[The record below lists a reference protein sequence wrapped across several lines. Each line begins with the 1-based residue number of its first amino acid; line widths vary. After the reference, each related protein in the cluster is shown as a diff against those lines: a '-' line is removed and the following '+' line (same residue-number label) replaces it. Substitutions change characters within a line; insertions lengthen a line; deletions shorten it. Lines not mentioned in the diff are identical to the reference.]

1 MFILRRVVCVLLLST
16 AAAAETLG
24 PAADHHMHAIS
35 PTAAAFNSEKPL
47 PAVTVPDEVAR
58 LLSERS
64 KRWNDAKALAE
75 LFTEDCTVL
84 DPEDAMWIR
93 GREAAAQFLSTRF
106 ARAYEITPAVWES
119 DGSMARI
126 AGYYTRPERTFG
138 HVALSLTKG
147 ADGRWR
153 IASETAAYRGPYTTT
168 PISADQLV
176 AQLDEAGAK
185 KGAVLSTAYWYRADY
200 ENVKREND
208 WMAQQVARY
217 PDRLAGF
224 CGIDPL
230 QDYAVAE
237 VARCA
242 ANPLLRG
249 IKLHLGNARVDL
261 HNPEH
266 VERVGRVFRAAN
278 ERKMAIVAH
287 LWNGPGYGRADAEI
301 FLNQILPAAPDVPVQ
316 LAHFGGGGPGWT
328 DEALAVFAD
337 AVTAGDART
346 KNVYFDLATVA
357 DQQTPEELRKLAA
370 RIRQIGVHRV
380 LYGSDSAPPNPPTR
394 QGWANFRATVPLT
407 DEELKAIAGN
417 VAPYFGERK

>member
-1 MFILRRVVCVLLLST
+1 MRSVRRRP
-16 AAAAETLG
+16 
-24 PAADHHMHAIS
+24 PAV
-35 PTAAAFNSEKPL
+35 NSEKPL
-47 PAVTVPDEVAR
+47 PAVKVPDDVAR

-200 ENVKREND
+200 ENVKRE
-208 WMAQQVARY
+208 
-217 PDRLAGF
+217 RLDGAAGGALSRSPGRF
-224 CGIDPL
+224 
-230 QDYAVAE
+230 
-237 VARCA
+237 
-242 ANPLLRG
+242 LR
-249 IKLHLGNARVDL
+249 N
-261 HNPEH
+261 
-266 VERVGRVFRAAN
+266 
-278 ERKMAIVAH
+278 
-287 LWNGPGYGRADAEI
+287 
-301 FLNQILPAAPDVPVQ
+301 
-316 LAHFGGGGPGWT
+316 
-328 DEALAVFAD
+328 
-337 AVTAGDART
+337 
-346 KNVYFDLATVA
+346 
-357 DQQTPEELRKLAA
+357 
-370 RIRQIGVHRV
+370 
-380 LYGSDSAPPNPPTR
+380 
-394 QGWANFRATVPLT
+394 
-407 DEELKAIAGN
+407 
-417 VAPYFGERK
+417 